1 MAAEWNRS
9 KRAWSRRGPSE
20 EILSTSASVGYRDRI
35 VLVTGG
41 NSGIGRAF
49 VERFVAEGAS
59 VVACGRNE
67 TTLQALKATHPRVEA
82 RRCDVAS
89 TSELDALAEFV
100 TRRYGRLDVL
110 VNNAGVMEQV
120 NMLAGDV
127 DAAAITRE
135 IAINLTAPILLVRRC
150 LPLLQHGRR
159 PLIVMVTS
167 GYALLPARRAPTYS
181 ATKAGLRAFTQAL
194 RYQLQDSGIRVIE
207 TLPPL
212 VDTPSTAGIDRPKMA
227 PRAVV
232 DATLACIAR
241 GRDECFVGQVRWLPL
256 LMRLAPRFAARLI
269 AET

>member
-1 MAAEWNRS
+1 M
-9 KRAWSRRGPSE
+9 RRRPSE
-20 EILSTSASVGYRDRI
+20 KILSTSESIGYRDRI

-67 TTLQALKATHPRVEA
+67 ATLQALKAAHPSVEA

-89 TSELDALAEFV
+89 ISEVDALAEFV
-100 TRRYGRLDVL
+100 ARQYGRLDVL
-110 VNNAGVMEQV
+110 VSNAGVMEQV
-120 NMLAGDV
+120 NMLSGDV
-127 DAAAITRE
+127 NAAAITRE

-150 LPLLQHGRR
+150 LPLLQQGRR

-212 VDTPSTAGIDRPKMA
+212 VDTPSTAGIE
-227 PRAVV
+227 RAEDGTQSSGGRNLGVHRTGTRRV
-232 DATLACIAR
+232 LRRAGSVAAVIDATGAAFRRTPDSQDLKR
-241 GRDECFVGQVRWLPL
+241 HRRSDEG
-256 LMRLAPRFAARLI
+256 
-269 AET
+269 